1 MLLTKVTHRIQGE
14 VRLRVRSGFPERV
27 LNLCA
32 SRQLALWDVCWI
44 SPTEFTCT
52 LSWSDYH
59 GLRRGAEKLDC
70 TLQVEGKRGMPFFLR
85 WLRSRRGL
93 SVGLAA
99 CFLGILLG
107 SFFIWDFEIEGNT
120 TVSDREIL
128 RALEKNGV
136 KMGTFGLSVD
146 GDDLRNHVLLDL
158 PQLSWI
164 AVNVT
169 GCRAHVQVR
178 ERIEA
183 PVIVDRREPSN
194 LVARRDGLVLEI
206 RTLAGERMVLPG
218 TTVVEGQL
226 LISGVEDTDTFG
238 ARMLAGLGS
247 VTARTWYTL
256 STEIPLTAQRKV
268 YSKEV
273 TRYALI
279 FGKHRVN
286 FYGNSS
292 IGVGKYDKLQKR
304 TQLRFLGI
312 SLPVSAV
319 EELRRPYTVETV
331 EVTAAEARRRGEAIL
346 TEYLHTLVDD
356 YGTVRSALCTVQE
369 GEGVLRVTLTAECCE
384 DIGRQVP
391 VYDQSVM
398 ETENRNA

>member
-1 MLLTKVTHRIQGE
+1 MLLTKITNRLRGE
-14 VRLRVRSGFPERV
+14 VRLRVVSAFPERV

-32 SRQLALWDVCWI
+32 SRRLALWDVCWVT
-44 SPTEFTCT
+44 PTEFACT
-52 LSWSDYH
+52 LSWQDCRE
-59 GLRRGAEKLDC
+59 LRRAAEKLDC
-70 TLQVEGKRGMPFFLR
+70 SLTVEQRRGMPFFLR
-85 WLRSRRGL
+85 WLKGRRALAVGIAASALGL
-93 SVGLAA
+93 
-99 CFLGILLG
+99 LLG
-107 SFFIWDFEIEGNT
+107 SFFIWDFEIEGNV

-136 KMGTFGLSVD
+136 RMGSFGLSVD

-178 ERIEA
+178 ERVEA
-183 PVIVDRREPSN
+183 PGIVDRREPSN
-194 LVARRDGLVLEI
+194 LVARRAGLVLEI

-218 TTVVEGQL
+218 TTVEEGQL
-226 LISGVEDTDTFG
+226 LISGIEDTDTFG

-256 STEIPLTAQRKV
+256 TTEVPLTGRRKAYGEETV
-268 YSKEV
+268 
-273 TRYALI
+273 RWALV
-279 FGKHRVN
+279 FGTHRVN

-292 IGVGKYDKLQKR
+292 IADGKYDKIQKR

-312 SLPVSAV
+312 SLPVSTV
-319 EELRRPYTVETV
+319 REVWRPYTEEAVTL
-331 EVTAAEARRRGEAIL
+331 TAAEARQKGEAIL

-356 YGTVRSALCTVQE
+356 YGTVQSSLCTARE
-369 GEGVLRVTLTAECCE
+369 ADDVLRVTLTAECRE
-384 DIGRQVP
+384 EIGRQVP
-391 VYDQSVM
+391 IYDQTVM
-398 ETENRNA
+398 DAEA

>member
-1 MLLTKVTHRIQGE
+1 MLTKITNRLRGE
-14 VRLRVRSGFPERV
+14 VRLRVVSAFPERV

-32 SRQLALWDVCWI
+32 SRRLALWDVCWVT
-44 SPTEFTCT
+44 PTEFACT
-52 LSWSDYH
+52 LSWQDCRE
-59 GLRRGAEKLDC
+59 LRRAAEKLDC
-70 TLQVEGKRGMPFFLR
+70 SLTVEQRRGMPFFLR
-85 WLRSRRGL
+85 WLKGRRALAVGIAASALGL
-93 SVGLAA
+93 
-99 CFLGILLG
+99 LLG
-107 SFFIWDFEIEGNT
+107 SFFIWDFEIEGNV

-136 KMGTFGLSVD
+136 RMGSFGLSVD

-178 ERIEA
+178 ERVEA
-183 PVIVDRREPSN
+183 PGIVDRREPSN
-194 LVARRDGLVLEI
+194 LVARRAGLVLEI

-218 TTVVEGQL
+218 TTVEEGQL
-226 LISGVEDTDTFG
+226 LISGIEDTDTFG

-256 STEIPLTAQRKV
+256 TTEVPLTGRRKAYGEETV
-268 YSKEV
+268 
-273 TRYALI
+273 RWALV
-279 FGKHRVN
+279 FGTHRVN

-292 IGVGKYDKLQKR
+292 IADGKYDKIQKR

-312 SLPVSAV
+312 SLPVSTV
-319 EELRRPYTVETV
+319 REVWRPYTEEAVTL
-331 EVTAAEARRRGEAIL
+331 TAAEARQKGEAIL

-356 YGTVRSALCTVQE
+356 YGTVQSSLCTARE
-369 GEGVLRVTLTAECCE
+369 ADDVLRVTLTAECRE
-384 DIGRQVP
+384 EIGRQVP
-391 VYDQSVM
+391 IYDQTVM
-398 ETENRNA
+398 DAEA